1 MMLKNMSKIDVTL
14 EKYTGMIPQNKFRK
28 ETKKDQM
35 FIAQLSNYKHILKC
49 TQKLCLYDFLT
60 QTKYIYI
67 ALKTK

>member
-49 TQKLCLYDFLT
+49 TQKLCL
-60 QTKYIYI
+60 
-67 ALKTK
+67 